1 MISTPF
7 KRQEV
12 NMNEKNSLNKEYIQ
26 FSKKLAKWAI
36 ISLLAIV
43 FCAYGII
50 SFVDLNTDQ
59 VESAVE
65 IVQAGTVAVGL
76 VVASYMGNSG
86 VEKVV
91 HAKYKMEQMTNG
103 DDGDGAG

>member
-1 MISTPF
+1 MS
-7 KRQEV
+7 
-12 NMNEKNSLNKEYIQ
+12 EKNTLNKEYIQ
-26 FSKKLAKWAI
+26 FSKKLAKWTI

-43 FCAYGII
+43 FCAYGMI
-50 SFVDLNTDQ
+50 SFIELNADQ
-59 VESAVE
+59 VESVVE

-91 HAKYKMEQMTNG
+91 HAKYKMEQTMNG